1 MLTHKLKNELL
12 YLAPTPAGAYF
23 SVSGIEETPARHFL
37 QYLLAQK
44 NGFKLNDENLQKYML
59 VKGSDDAPAMLKHM
73 QNLGWVQGLEKPP
86 EAPTDRLE
94 TILPDML
101 SQLSASGKAL
111 LADHQGFYISSCGFP
126 HETAEELSGLSA
138 SLATLHDRYRGVLKN
153 NLGESS
159 SAWGLVDAMG
169 NSQVGFWPMFIGE
182 HRFGL
187 VIGGLPQMNRPALI
201 SLVWALMIRYGNAVD
216 QIED

>member
-1 MLTHKLKNELL
+1 MLIHELKDEPR

-23 SVSGIEETPARHFL
+23 SVSGTEETPARQFL
-37 QYLLAQK
+37 QFLLAQE
-44 NGFKLNDENLQKYML
+44 NSFELSTENLQKYMPVESSEDTSAL
-59 VKGSDDAPAMLKHM
+59 LAHM
-73 QNLGWVQGLEKPP
+73 QKLGWVQSLEQSL
-86 EAPTDRLE
+86 EAPTERLE

-101 SQLSASGKAL
+101 EQLSASGKAL
-111 LADHQGFYISSCGFP
+111 LADDQGFYISSSGFP

-169 NSQVGFWPMFIGE
+169 NSQIGFWPMFIGE

-187 VIGGLPQMNRPALI
+187 VIGGLPQLNRPALI
-201 SLVWALMIRYGNAVD
+201 SLVWALMMRYGKAL
-216 QIED
+216 EE

>member
-1 MLTHKLKNELL
+1 VLIHELKNEIR
-12 YLAPTPAGAYF
+12 YLAPTPGGAYF
-23 SVSGIEETPARHFL
+23 SVSGTEETPARQFL
-37 QYLLAQK
+37 QYLLAQE
-44 NGFKLNDENLQKYML
+44 NSFELTTENLQKYMPVESLEDASALL
-59 VKGSDDAPAMLKHM
+59 VHM
-73 QNLGWVQGLEKPP
+73 QKLGWVQSLEQSL
-86 EAPTDRLE
+86 EVPTERLE

-101 SQLSASGKAL
+101 EQLSASGKAL
-111 LADHQGFYISSCGFP
+111 LADDQGFYISSCGFP

-159 SAWGLVDAMG
+159 NAWGLVDAMG

-187 VIGGLPQMNRPALI
+187 VIGGLPQLNRPALI
-201 SLVWALMIRYGNAVD
+201 SLVWALMMRYGKAVN
-216 QIED
+216 E